1 MMEFVL
7 EILKLILP
15 AGAVFAAVYFTHKQL
30 FDNQEKIERMKTHR
44 QAAGAVTPNKVQAYE
59 RIILFLERISPDNL
73 AMRTQ
78 RSKMS
83 ARMHQ
88 AEMLKV
94 IREEYEHNL
103 TQQLYVSNGA
113 WRLVQTSKEE
123 VIRLINVAASKCGDE
138 SSAVDLSK
146 MILSMMTQLEHIP
159 TQVALT
165 GVKKEFRSI
174 F

>member
-1 MMEFVL
+1 MEFAL

-30 FDNQEKIERMKTHR
+30 FDNQEKLERIKSHR
-44 QAAGAVTPNKVQAYE
+44 KSLETVSPNKIQAYE
-59 RIILFLERISPDNL
+59 RIILFLERISPDSL

-78 RSKMS
+78 RSRMS

-88 AEMLKV
+88 AEMLKA

-103 TQQLYVSNGA
+103 TQQLYISNSA
-113 WRLVQTSKEE
+113 WQLVKTSKEE

-138 SSAVDLSK
+138 ATAVDLSK

-159 TQVALT
+159 TQVALV

>member
-1 MMEFVL
+1 MEFVL
-7 EILKLILP
+7 ELLKLILP
-15 AGAVFAAVYFTHKQL
+15 AGAVFAAVFFTHKQL
-30 FDNQEKIERMKTHR
+30 FDNQEKMEKMKTYR
-44 QAAGAVTPNKVQAYE
+44 KSVELASPNKIQAYE

-78 RSKMS
+78 RSRMS

-88 AEMLKV
+88 AEMLKA

-113 WRLVQTSKEE
+113 WKLVKTSKEE
-123 VIRLINVAASKCGDE
+123 VIRLINVAASKCGEE
-138 SSAVDLSK
+138 STAVDLSK

-159 TQVALT
+159 TNVALT

>member
-1 MMEFVL
+1 MEFVL

-30 FDNQEKIERMKTHR
+30 FDNQEKIERLKMHR
-44 QAAGAVTPNKVQAYE
+44 KGMDISSPNKIQAYE
-59 RIILFLERISPDNL
+59 RLVLFLERISPDNL

-78 RSKMS
+78 QSRMS

-94 IREEYEHNL
+94 IRQEYEHNL
-103 TQQLYVSNGA
+103 AQQMYVSNGA
-113 WRLVQTSKEE
+113 WKLVKTAKEE
-123 VIRLINVAASKCGDE
+123 VIRMINLAASKCTDE

-146 MILSMMTQLEHIP
+146 MILSMMTQIEHIP
-159 TQVALT
+159 THVAINGL
-165 GVKKEFRSI
+165 KKEFRSN